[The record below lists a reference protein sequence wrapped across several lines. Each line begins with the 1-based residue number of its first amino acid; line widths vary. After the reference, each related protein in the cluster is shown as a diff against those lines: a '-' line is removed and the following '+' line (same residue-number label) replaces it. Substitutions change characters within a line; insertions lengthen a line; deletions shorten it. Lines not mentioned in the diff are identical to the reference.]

1 MKTYSFVHGRLTD
14 GLPLTADERLGQIV
28 FLGEEGRGRR
38 YEKVALDRRFPPVVT
53 DNRVLDCELRKVTLP
68 PKDGKPEKV
77 FYVLER
83 SRGNSD
89 AILVRINTEGTY
101 TKNTSGG
108 WRTVAGKPED
118 VTSGYGAYGL
128 AGRIGNWDDGLV
140 IMRPGDV
147 LCVKRSGGHKN
158 RPDALYFNEEKG
170 VLEVADFE
178 EWQALTAMNHVQET
192 SVETEVLY
200 GVMPVF
206 VFSPAGL
213 KKGIETVAIG
223 IGRGFQLGPRKG
235 AWRIDKKVTVA
246 VANDLP
252 IYVTEAAV
260 AKSGEN
266 FILVNSM
273 KVESGKYLVRIDTDG
288 LRKRGRTGAIA
299 VRGAPTLLTEGWMEI
314 GTENVEHHRD
324 QLWVLAEGDV
334 LRVGQT
340 YEEFYSSDDAILIK
354 DGEVVTEQF
363 RDWALREAR
372 RDPAPFIADGWCP
385 IDCLPAE
392 WVGKVVE
399 ACDAKRESSRSPYL
413 LKAVRPE
420 PVFMGGW
427 DSLKP
432 EDRFS
437 VAVTSDV
444 VWVKLRPELNAEAQT
459 NILEVKEVVEFG
471 DPPLPSGKRVFATIS
486 IEHAHHEASWGHS
499 ASDETVYVIQVADV
513 PASKYRV
520 TRYQKSGQNR
530 EDKEP
535 LGQVQETWTLRTP
548 AGIYCRLRLPEGLTE
563 PNGEYAVEF
572 VDPRRGGWY
581 VEVFLQEALDREKEQ
596 ILAEVKA
603 GLQLRRWARPI
614 PGKAGLYGM
623 PVSEDGWTPC
633 EPEKASKWVM
643 YEEDHRW
650 PNSYPEAYVLVSMKG
665 YRSKSSGAT
674 FAALVADYTRP

>member
-14 GLPLTADERLGQIV
+14 GLPLVADERLGQIV

-38 YEKVALDRRFPPVVT
+38 YEKVALDRHNPPAVVG
-53 DNRVLDCELRKVTLP
+53 DRVLDCETRKVTLP
-68 PKDGKPEKV
+68 ARDGKPEKV
-77 FYVLER
+77 FYTLAKATKPSTDV
-83 SRGNSD
+83 
-89 AILVRINTEGTY
+89 LVRVCTEGTY
-101 TKNTSGG
+101 TRNCSGR
-108 WRTVAGKPED
+108 WEMVAGKPE
-118 VTSGYGAYGL
+118 VLISGYGAYGL

-147 LCVKRSGGHKN
+147 LRVKRSGGHKN
-158 RPDALYFNEEKG
+158 RPDALYFNEKG
-170 VLEVADFE
+170 VLEAADFE
-178 EWQALTAMNHVQET
+178 EWQALTAMNQVQET
-192 SVETEVLY
+192 SAETEVLY

-213 KKGIETVAIG
+213 KKGIETQALTG
-223 IGRGFQLGPRKG
+223 GRGFVLGPRG
-235 AWRIDKKVTVA
+235 GGWRIDKKVTIA

-252 IYVTEAAV
+252 IDVEEAAV
-260 AKSGEN
+260 TKAGGN
-266 FILVNSM
+266 FVLVNST

-288 LRKRGRTGAIA
+288 LRKRGHTGAIA

-324 QLWVLAEGDV
+324 QLWVLSDGDV

-340 YEEFYSSDDAILIK
+340 YEEFYSSDDAILIR
-354 DGEVVTEQF
+354 DGEVVTERF
-363 RDWALREAR
+363 RDWALREAL
-372 RDPAPFIADGWCP
+372 RDPTQFIADGWCP
-385 IDCLPAE
+385 TDRLPAE
-392 WVGKVVE
+392 WVGKVIE

-413 LKAVRPE
+413 LKAIRPE

-427 DSLKP
+427 DSLKS

-444 VWVKLRPELNAEAQT
+444 VWVKLRPELNAEAET
-459 NILEVKEVVEFG
+459 KVLEVKEVVEFG
-471 DPPLPSGKRVFATIS
+471 DPPLPSGKRVFATIAT
-486 IEHAHHEASWGHS
+486 EHLHHEASWGHP

-520 TRYQKSGQNR
+520 TRYEKSGQNR
-530 EDKEP
+530 EDKKL
-535 LGQVQETWTLRTP
+535 LGQGNETWTLRTS
-548 AGIYCRLRLPEGLTE
+548 AGAYCRLRLPEGLTQ
-563 PNGEYAVEF
+563 PSGEYAVEF
-572 VDPRRGGWY
+572 VDPRRGSWY
-581 VEVFLQEALDREKEQ
+581 IEVFLQEALDREKEQ

-643 YEEDHRW
+643 FEEDHRW
-650 PNSYPEAYVLVSMKG
+650 SKSYPDAYVLVSMKG

-674 FAALVADYTRP
+674 FSALVADYTRP